1 MWSVNYRLVARIR
14 KNNTNDIRQ
23 KQHILGFEVNK
34 TFWITFHT
42 AKHCFSTTLP
52 IISYRDYL
60 IKMGPMDEEQAVL
73 EQLTLSDSKKSSSTT
88 LKSHSQVWENF
99 WKLKA
104 LKKYWKMLFD
114 LNTLLE
120 FSVMLKNGL
129 IRKIRLISKF

>member
-42 AKHCFSTTLP
+42 AKHCFSTILP
-52 IISYRDYL
+52 QSYRDYL